1 MKNVLKFFVFLAAVA
16 VILMTLNFLYLY
28 AQNKEANSI
37 VYGIAQNFLNWINKP

>member
-1 MKNVLKFFVFLAAVA
+1 MKRILKFFVFLAAVA

-37 VYGIAQNFLNWINKP
+37 LFKLTQVFLNKIR